1 MPKEIIQTERI
12 DGDNQV
18 VIGWGKG
25 LDMVQI
31 GVQEHDA
38 LPGER
43 ETGHFTTLS
52 REQIRHIIATLRKAE
67 RQAYSQPRPE
77 PTIAVVAYVLP
88 TAEDWI
94 NEQKDPSPY
103 FAVSPLSVRR
113 IDGRKITGLVD
124 LRTESELPSEGM
136 RFYDKDLTAIIR
148 RQIARFAE

>member
-1 MPKEIIQTERI
+1 MPKETIQTTRI

-43 ETGHFTTLS
+43 ESGHFTSLS

-67 RQAYSQPRPE
+67 RQAYV
-77 PTIAVVAYVLP
+77 T
-88 TAEDWI
+88 D
-94 NEQKDPSPY
+94 
-103 FAVSPLSVRR
+103 
-113 IDGRKITGLVD
+113 
-124 LRTESELPSEGM
+124 
-136 RFYDKDLTAIIR
+136 
-148 RQIARFAE
+148 